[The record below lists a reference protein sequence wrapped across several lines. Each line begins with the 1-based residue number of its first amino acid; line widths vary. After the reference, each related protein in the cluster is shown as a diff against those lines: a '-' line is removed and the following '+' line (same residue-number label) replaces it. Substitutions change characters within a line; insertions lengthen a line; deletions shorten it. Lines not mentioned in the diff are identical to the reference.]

1 MKDKVERLAKGN
13 FEYEQPEV
21 LVSEEALFIEVAAG
35 EDFCGKFFVR
45 NRHMS
50 VMKGVVYSSNE
61 MLVINESQFQGNEN
75 EITYTVQARYGTPG
89 EERRGHVTIV
99 SEYGEI
105 AVPFTIRVLPVCL
118 MSSEGEVRDL
128 FQFAGL
134 AQNNWFEAKK
144 LFADSR
150 FVSTVLAD
158 REEEA
163 TVYRQLMHSKQTDYA
178 LEEFLI
184 FIKKKTPIQIKAD
197 KTSIRFSPGKTAVM
211 ERITIAKDTWG
222 YTDVTVE
229 TEGDF
234 FLVSAKKLHSE
245 SFNNNRCLLEVAVDG
260 SVLSEGTYFGAIYL
274 KTPRNTVRV
283 DVVCTCEK
291 TVREG
296 EEKRRAFRKTEA
308 KLFGRYFDF
317 RMGKVKSGSY
327 IAEAESMVEL
337 LLLRLQENI
346 FPENVTREKELSYRM
361 YRAYLAIIGKKDKN
375 AETEINKIKALYEKM
390 TPTARLSGALCYL
403 EAMQQK
409 TPEGVKEYAD
419 RIKELCIKEDT
430 DGLLLWFR
438 LYTDKRNEN
447 VRAQCIEELKARF
460 EKGNTSPLLYFETA
474 VLWNEEPALL
484 KELGNYELQV
494 LLFALKRNLL
504 QKETVLQFAILAMQA
519 EKGNGLLLRCL
530 ELAYARYS
538 QRDAL
543 QALCTCLIAA
553 GRRERRYHSYF
564 ADACGLQL
572 RIPLLQEYYIY
583 TCGCDETTKI
593 DQSVLLYFTYG
604 NELEEPYAGFLYAYI
619 VRNKEALSSFYRT
632 YAKRMEQYAVES
644 IKAGRIDRNLAVV
657 YEDVLRLVLTDAE
670 MAATLPGIMFS
681 YEIECDNREIKAVS
695 VLHKEEEAE
704 CIVPFTEG
712 RAVFRMYTE
721 DACVA
726 LIDGE
731 GNYVLPD
738 ARCRITRLFH
748 GEEYLSR
755 CYELA
760 GDQPMVLLNLLE
772 KVHNFHTV
780 DVDAVELSKR
790 IVHVEGLSEAF
801 RQKELY
807 SLIRYCYD
815 KYQGELLDG
824 YLNRLN
830 LDCLDRDDRNHV
842 IELLIIRGRYDLA
855 VDALMKYGM
864 TGVSSKRILRLCERM
879 LLQCEGEQNDTLLL
893 LCRHCFFDGKFDENM
908 LRYLVTYFYG
918 TTEEMY
924 QIWLRAMEFELQ
936 TEVLE
941 ERLLGQI
948 LFADAYVP
956 NAQQVFLSYR
966 KKRGNRKLIRAYLS
980 KAAYRRFLLG
990 CELPEELFEEI
1001 RIEAEEN
1008 NEICCLAV
1016 LREYAERES
1025 LTEEQARY
1033 AEQCMNL
1040 FAEKGMI
1047 FPFFT
1052 MFEGK
1057 AALPPCMEDKVY
1069 VEYRTN
1075 PEHKVKI
1082 SYLYDADERDNFRCE
1097 PMRHV
1102 GYGIFAKEFILF
1114 YEEVLQYYISEEYD
1128 GQSQIT
1134 ESFYREVDAV
1144 KVHDE
1149 TTKYGQI
1156 NLILTAQDMND
1167 EKTMMDMLEN
1177 YYRREYSINR
1187 LFTPIKE

>member
-1 MKDKVERLAKGN
+1 MKDKVERLAKGM

-21 LVSEEALFIEVAAG
+21 LVSEESLFLEVTAG
-35 EDFCGKFFVR
+35 EIFCGKFFVR
-45 NRHMS
+45 NRRMS

-61 MLVINESQFQGNEN
+61 MLVINDSQFQGSEN

-89 EERRGHVTIV
+89 EEHRGYITVV
-99 SEYGEI
+99 SEYGELAI
-105 AVPFTIRVLPVCL
+105 PFTIRIMPVCL
-118 MSSEGEVRDL
+118 MSAEGEIRDL

-134 AQNNWFEAKK
+134 AQSNWFEAKK
-144 LFADSR
+144 LFADRR
-150 FVSTVLAD
+150 FLPTILGD

-163 TVYRQLMHSKQTDYA
+163 TVYRQLMHGHQKDYA

-184 FIKKKTPIQIKAD
+184 YIKKKTPVQIAAD
-197 KTSIRFSPGKTAVM
+197 KTVLRFTPGNGALM
-211 ERITIAKDTWG
+211 ERITITKDTWG

-245 SFNNNRCLLEVAVDG
+245 SFNNNRCQLEVAVDG
-260 SVLSEGTYFGAIYL
+260 SVLAEGNYFGAIYL
-274 KTPRNTVRV
+274 KTPRKTLRV
-283 DVVCTCEK
+283 DVLCTCQK
-291 TVREG
+291 TVRE
-296 EEKRRAFRKTEA
+296 EQEKRRAFRKTEA

-317 RMGKVKSGSY
+317 RMGKVKAGSY

-337 LLLRLQENI
+337 LLLRLQDTVFSED
-346 FPENVTREKELSYRM
+346 VTREKELAYRM

-375 AETEINKIKALYEKM
+375 AETEIAKIKSLFEKYKP
-390 TPTARLSGALCYL
+390 TPQLEGALCYL

-409 TPEGVKEYAD
+409 SPEGVKEYAD
-419 RIKELCIKEDT
+419 RIKQLSETEEK

-447 VRAQCIEELKARF
+447 GRAQCAEALKLRF

-474 VLWNEEPALL
+474 MLWNEEPALL
-484 KELGNYELQV
+484 KELGTYELQV
-494 LLFALKRNLL
+494 LLFALKHDLL
-504 QKETVLQFAILAMQA
+504 QKETVLQFSILALQTEA
-519 EKGNGLLLRCL
+519 GNELLLRCL
-530 ELAYARYS
+530 ELAYARYA
-538 QRDAL
+538 QRDTL
-543 QALCTCLIAA
+543 QALCTCLIAN
-553 GRRERRYHSYF
+553 GRRERRYHAYF

-604 NELEEPYAGFLYAYI
+604 NELEEPYAGFLYAYV
-619 VRNKEALSSFYRT
+619 VRNKEVLSSFYRT
-632 YAKRMEQYAVES
+632 YAKRMEQYAVDS

-657 YEDVLRLVLTDAE
+657 YGDVLRLLLPDSE
-670 MAATLPGIMFS
+670 MAAALPGLLFS
-681 YEIECDNREIKAVS
+681 YEFVCENRAMTAVS
-695 VLHKEEEAE
+695 VLHKEEETE
-704 CIVPFTEG
+704 SIVPLTEG
-712 RAVFRMYTE
+712 KAVICMYTE

-726 LIDGE
+726 LVDGD
-731 GNYVLPD
+731 GNYFLPD
-738 ARCRITRLFH
+738 ARCRMTRLFD
-748 GEEYLSR
+748 GEEYLTR

-760 GDQPMVLLNLLE
+760 GDNPMVLLNLLE

-780 DVDAVELSKR
+780 EVDAVELSKR

-807 SLIRYCYD
+807 SLIRHCYD

-824 YLNRLN
+824 YLIRLDPER
-830 LDCLDRDDRNHV
+830 LERDDRNHI

-908 LRYLVTYFYG
+908 LRYLVMYFNG

-924 QIWLRAMEFELQ
+924 QVWQRAMEFELQ

-948 LFADAYVP
+948 LFAETYVP
-956 NAQQVFLSYR
+956 KAHQVFLSYR

-990 CELPEELFEEI
+990 CEVPEELFEEI
-1001 RIEAEEN
+1001 RLEAEED
-1008 NEICCLAV
+1008 NEICRLAV
-1016 LREYAERES
+1016 IREYAERET
-1025 LTEEQARY
+1025 LTEEQVRY
-1033 AEQCMNL
+1033 AEQSMSL

-1057 AALPPCMEDKVY
+1057 ATLPPCMEDKVY
-1069 VEYRTN
+1069 VEYHTN
-1075 PEHKVKI
+1075 PDHRVKI
-1082 SYLYDADERDNFRCE
+1082 SYLYDTEEKDSFLCE

-1114 YEEVLQYYISEEYD
+1114 YEEVLQYYITEEYD

-1156 NLILTAQDMND
+1156 NLILTAQDLND